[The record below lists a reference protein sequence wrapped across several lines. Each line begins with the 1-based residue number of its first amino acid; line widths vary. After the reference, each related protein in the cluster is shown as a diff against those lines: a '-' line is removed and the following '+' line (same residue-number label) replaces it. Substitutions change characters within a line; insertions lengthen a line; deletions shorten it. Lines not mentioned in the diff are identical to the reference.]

1 MLKRFL
7 AFITQATKRYFIAGI
22 LLIAPLAITAW
33 SIYWLIVT
41 LDRLIVPILLKFVPG
56 TTPESAA
63 DFPPFVGLLFAFAAV
78 LLAGV
83 IARDLLGHEILRVW
97 ERLLT
102 KVPIAGRLYG
112 AVRQLFEA
120 IAQSGQHRSFRRVV
134 LVEYPRKGVYALAFV
149 SRPAQDSLN
158 NYLGKQ
164 MLSVFLPTTPNPTS
178 GFYLLIAKEDVID
191 VALSIEDAFKL
202 IMSAGLVSPASL
214 TPGEHPSSG

>member
-1 MLKRFL
+1 MFKRFF
-7 AFITQATKRYFIAGI
+7 AFLTQATKRYFIAGI

-41 LDRLIVPILLKFVPG
+41 LDRLLVPILLKFVPG
-56 TTPESAA
+56 TTPESTA
-63 DFPPFVGLLFAFAAV
+63 DFPPFIGLLFAFAAV

-120 IAQSGQHRSFRRVV
+120 IAQSGQQRSFRRVV
-134 LVEYPRKGVYALAFV
+134 LIEYPRKGLYALAFV
-149 SRPAQDSLN
+149 SRPAQDSIN
-158 NYLGKQ
+158 AYLGKQ

-178 GFYLLIAKEDVID
+178 GFYLLVAKEDVID

-202 IMSAGLVSPASL
+202 IMSAGLVAPASL
-214 TPGEHPSSG
+214 TPSERPSGS